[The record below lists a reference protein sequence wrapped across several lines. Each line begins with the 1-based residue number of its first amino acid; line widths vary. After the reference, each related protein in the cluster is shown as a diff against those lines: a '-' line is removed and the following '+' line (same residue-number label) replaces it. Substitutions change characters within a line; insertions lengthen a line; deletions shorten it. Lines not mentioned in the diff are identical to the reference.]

1 MFLIISL
8 CKSFR
13 CNPTSLKLFVYLFK
27 HLKNSR
33 INQILFKQMKIKI
46 KLNSFQGNKVVLFYF
61 DKHEEYVSSS
71 WEKYQDVRS
80 DELFKHL
87 IENEKMCL

>member
-1 MFLIISL
+1 
-8 CKSFR
+8 
-13 CNPTSLKLFVYLFK
+13 
-27 HLKNSR
+27 
-33 INQILFKQMKIKI
+33 MKIKI

-71 WEKYQDVRS
+71 REKYQDVRS